1 MKKTLLIL
9 LILSSVAKADPFS
22 DIWKWVEDSPEIAV
36 PALIVGAPLA
46 IAAAPMIASYA
57 LFPVVSGVGYLLPEA
72 TMETIAGLGM
82 ETAVGVGETAVGESV
97 GTVGAETMAEFSSAF
112 GETMS
117 ASVDSLSGYGT
128 DLSGYGTSVI
138 GRSARAASMGY
149 EAGEFTPLLPPVR

>member
-36 PALIVGAPLA
+36 PALVLGAPLA

-149 EAGEFTPLLPPVR
+149 EAGEFTPLIPPRL

>member
-1 MKKTLLIL
+1 M
-9 LILSSVAKADPFS
+9 AKADPFS

-82 ETAVGVGETAVGESV
+82 ETAVG
-97 GTVGAETMAEFSSAF
+97 
-112 GETMS
+112 
-117 ASVDSLSGYGT
+117 
-128 DLSGYGTSVI
+128 
-138 GRSARAASMGY
+138 AA
-149 EAGEFTPLLPPVR
+149 ALPPATVYRINSSFAVNSDTAPFGVSAE

>member
-36 PALIVGAPLA
+36 PALVLGAPLA

-57 LFPVVSGVGYLLPEA
+57 LFPVVSGAGYLLPEA

-112 GETMS
+112 GETC
-117 ASVDSLSGYGT
+117 
-128 DLSGYGTSVI
+128 
-138 GRSARAASMGY
+138 
-149 EAGEFTPLLPPVR
+149 LLQWIVCQDMEQTYPDMAQVL